1 MRKLK
6 DLIIEKLWL
15 IHILIGVTVFG
26 SAVLFGVMFLGQ
38 TELGLIIM
46 LAGALM
52 HLLTGDH

>member
-6 DLIIEKLWL
+6 DLIMDKLWL
-15 IHILIGVTVFG
+15 IHILIGITILG
-26 SAVLFGVMFLGQ
+26 SAVLFGGMFLGQ
-38 TELGLIIM
+38 TELGLIII